1 MLKTLTRPAA
11 AAAILVVPLAACGG
25 GSSTASPDFTSATVK
40 VHALDSLKFD
50 QAQYTAPAGD
60 VKIGEVN
67 DGAQAHTLLID
78 GKSNF
83 KLSVP
88 SHGDT
93 KAASVNLAEGT
104 YVIYCDIPTH
114 RESGMEAKL
123 VITAP
128 APASGSGGSAN

>member
-1 MLKTLTRPAA
+1 MLKTLTRTAA
-11 AAAILVVPLAACGG
+11 VATLFVLPLAACGG
-25 GSSTASPDFTSATVK
+25 GSSTASPDFAAADVQA
-40 VHALDSLKFD
+40 HALDSLKFD
-50 QAQYTAPAGD
+50 KAEYSASAGD
-60 VKIGEVN
+60 IKIGEIN

-88 SHGDT
+88 GHGDT
-93 KAASVNLAEGT
+93 KAGTVNLSEGT

-123 VITAP
+123 VVGPP
-128 APASGSGGSAN
+128 APASGSGSAN

>member
-1 MLKTLTRPAA
+1 MLKTLTRTAA
-11 AAAILVVPLAACGG
+11 VATLFVLPLAACGG
-25 GSSTASPDFTSATVK
+25 GSSTASPDFAAADVQA
-40 VHALDSLKFD
+40 HALDSLKFD
-50 QAQYTAPAGD
+50 KAEYTATAGD
-60 VKIGEVN
+60 IKIGEIN

-88 SHGDT
+88 AHGNSKVGT
-93 KAASVNLAEGT
+93 INLSQGT

-123 VITAP
+123 IVGP
-128 APASGSGGSAN
+128 AGAGSGSTSAN